1 MLFRKFAGLNRT
13 SDPTQT
19 TNVNCI
25 LMTLESLRND
35 IDALDDQ
42 LLTLLNQRMEL
53 VRRVGELKRSTN
65 AVIYRPER
73 EKQIIDRLHEQNNGL
88 LNRPAIEAIFLE
100 IFAVSRNLE
109 LPERVAY
116 LGPEG
121 TFTHQA
127 AESRFGAMS
136 TYMALP
142 TIRSVF
148 ESVETGRVRFGVV
161 PIENNQEGVVE
172 EAIDLLLEKDLRIV
186 AEIKIPVHFTFAT
199 QAENLADI
207 THIYSKDIAF
217 GQCSRFLSDYFEG
230 LKAEM
235 VPVESTSKAAKL
247 ASEQPNTAAICSGIA
262 AKLFDVPVLFDNIE
276 DSDLNRTRFLILAKD
291 FVNQPSGHDKT
302 TLIARLANTQSPGVL
317 AEFLQEFNARNINLT
332 KIESRPLREGATFK
346 YWFLLEC
353 EGHASDPDLQEIL
366 NHHAAEVKLLG
377 SYVRVA

>member
-1 MLFRKFAGLNRT
+1 
-13 SDPTQT
+13 
-19 TNVNCI
+19 
-25 LMTLESLRND
+25 MTLESLRND

-53 VRRVGELKRSTN
+53 VRQVGELKRTTN
-65 AVIYRPER
+65 TVIYRPER
-73 EKQIIDRLHEQNNGL
+73 EKQILDRLHVQNAGL
-88 LNRPAIEAIFLE
+88 LNRSAIEAIFLE

-121 TFTHQA
+121 SFTHQA

-136 TYMALP
+136 AYVALP

-148 ESVETGRVRFGVV
+148 ESGETGRVRFGVV
-161 PIENNQEGVVE
+161 PIENNQEGVVS
-172 EAIDLLLEKDLRIV
+172 EAIDLLLEKDLRIA
-186 AEIKIPVHFTFAT
+186 AEAEIPVHFTFAT
-199 QAENLADI
+199 QTENLADI

-217 GQCSRFLSDYFEG
+217 RQCSKFLNDSFDG
-230 LKAEM
+230 LKAEF

-247 ASEQPNTAAICSGIA
+247 AAQQPNTAAVCSHIA

-291 FVNQPSGHDKT
+291 FVNQPSGRDKT
-302 TLIARLANTQSPGVL
+302 TLIARLPNTESPGVL
-317 AEFLQEFNARNINLT
+317 AEFLQEFNRRKINLT
-332 KIESRPLREGATFK
+332 KIESRPLREGATFR

-353 EGHASDPDLQEIL
+353 EGHASDPALQEIL
-366 NHHAAEVKLLG
+366 NHHSAEVKLLG